1 MRNVPDRL
9 RARTLGAMETCRNV
23 AFGLG
28 VVGAG
33 AAVQLLG
40 AQPVYGLVGL
50 VLVLGTLPVATLVVK
65 LGGPRALRAAP
76 VPAAA

>member
-1 MRNVPDRL
+1 
-9 RARTLGAMETCRNV
+9 METCRNI

-40 AQPVYGLVGL
+40 PQEVYGLVGMA
-50 VLVLGTLPVATLVVK
+50 LVLGTLPVATLVFR

-76 VPAAA
+76 AVA